1 MKKNPNPERLTQS
14 ALCGPVGAQG
24 TSQFLLIRL
33 IWLFGAFSNSGEYGT
48 NPLLRWI
55 PGVFITPGTYHFLKV
70 VNVNFQLFT
79 SILLLKTDIFQIP
92 LVKIDGFLE
101 THANIATVYYKEQI
115 IFTSSQIF
123 VENKKWSK

>member
-14 ALCGPVGAQG
+14 ALCGPVGAKG

-55 PGVFITPGTYHFLKV
+55 PGVFITPGTYHFFNETFRLSHMYDFSFQAYLAILEMILFALLQTV
-70 VNVNFQLFT
+70 VFVV
-79 SILLLKTDIFQIP
+79 KMDYA
-92 LVKIDGFLE
+92 LVQMIKF
-101 THANIATVYYKEQI
+101 
-115 IFTSSQIF
+115 F
-123 VENKKWSK
+123 